1 MKPDYAD
8 KNQMRALNANNIPK
22 PTAKD
27 GPILNN
33 LAKQIGQ
40 PPQAGP
46 QAGAAVRRPMPGQPP
61 GGTPQVAMDQ
71 RIGPARPT
79 PQLAPPGPQPG
90 QQAQGGPQSI
100 QAIIELLRRAGGGG
114 QPGRRALPGG
124 GAPQMASAAPGPP
137 RMPMMGP
144 QRRPLPGL
152 G

>member
-8 KNQMRALNANNIPK
+8 RNQMRALNANNIPK

-27 GPILNN
+27 GPVLNN

-40 PPQAGP
+40 RPQAGS
-46 QAGAAVRRPMPGQPP
+46 QAGAPVRRPMPGQPP
-61 GGTPQVAMDQ
+61 GGTPQVAVNQ
-71 RIGPARPT
+71 RVGPQKPT

-114 QPGRRALPGG
+114 QPGRRALPG
-124 GAPQMASAAPGPP
+124 QMASAAP
-137 RMPMMGP
+137 RLMGT
-144 QRRPLPGL
+144 QRRPDPRL

>member
-33 LAKQIGQ
+33 LAREMGQ
-40 PPQAGP
+40 PPQAGAP
-46 QAGAAVRRPMPGQPP
+46 VRRPMPG
-61 GGTPQVAMDQ
+61 GTPQVSVNQ
-71 RIGPARPT
+71 RVGPQKPT

-90 QQAQGGPQSI
+90 
-100 QAIIELLRRAGGGG
+100 
-114 QPGRRALPGG
+114 PG
-124 GAPQMASAAPGPP
+124 APGPP

-144 QRRPLPGL
+144 QRRPRPGGTPGQQAQGGSPSIQAIIELLRSGAGGGGQPGRRALPGTDPRL